1 MGIWGILQQ
10 SIKEQAAVPSTRV
23 GLLSLLRIVANGIHY
38 ADYVLENI
46 WKAHGSPEYMF
57 FDTRPV
63 QYPLVL
69 IASHEMAEQISKSS
83 KSHQYSVTKSPTVQQ
98 GFGEL
103 VGRYSLISEN
113 GESWRGLR
121 KTFNPGFAPQHLLSL
136 LPVMIDKTYTLMDKL
151 DALADS
157 GLAAEMEPYCT
168 NVTFD
173 IIGEVV
179 TNIDC
184 KAQDG
189 DEQAHDIVRNFKALK
204 ALYAG
209 ENGGLSAAFLNLVKR
224 VKKFVYSRRLDSS
237 VKKCIVEKF
246 ASIKAA
252 QNAETK
258 DTKDR
263 SVLALALKDTDELT
277 PFLLQSTADQ
287 VKSFL
292 FAGHDT
298 TAILLQRL
306 IYALS
311 IHPACLEK
319 IRAEHDAIFGDA
331 EPRAVFLAHP
341 DETMKALK
349 YTSACIKET
358 LRLWPP
364 AGSARMSHNG
374 FKLHTPDGEDVL
386 VDDCVLYLCHHIIQ
400 RDPKVYG
407 ETAQDFDPGRWVG
420 DSDTSSA
427 TIDADGAS
435 DGESKV
441 PVSAWR
447 AFERGPRNCI
457 GQELANIEA
466 RVILACLMRRYDFV
480 KVGLGEVDV
489 DDKGGR
495 VVDDKGKLKTKSEL
509 INVSFAGSV
518 GVVRNCWLTELCR
531 PCRLLRGL
539 SMGRLCGLSIVIKSR
554 EGVEYG
560 YSLSDG

>member
-1 MGIWGILQQ
+1 MQQ
-10 SIKEQAAVPSTRV
+10 NIKKQEAVPSIRV
-23 GLLSLLRIVANGIHY
+23 GLLSLLRIVANGSHS

-46 WKAHGSPEYMF
+46 WKTNGSPEYMF

-63 QYPLVL
+63 QYPLLL
-69 IASHEMAEQISKSS
+69 IASHEMAEQVSRSS
-83 KSHQYSVTKSPTVQQ
+83 KTQQYSVTKSPTVQQ

-136 LPVMIDKTYTLMDKL
+136 LPVMIDKTYTLMEKL

-157 GLAAEMEPYCT
+157 GVAAEMEPYCT

-204 ALYAG
+204 ALYTG
-209 ENGGLSAAFLNLVKR
+209 ENGGLSASFLNLAKR

-237 VKKCIVEKF
+237 VKKCIIEKF

-311 IHPACLEK
+311 IHPGCLEK

-331 EPRAVFLAHP
+331 EPRTVFLAHP

-374 FKLHTPDGEDVL
+374 FKLHTLDGGDVL

-407 ETAQDFDPGRWVG
+407 ETADDFDPGRWVD

-427 TIDADGAS
+427 TTDAEGAS
-435 DGESKV
+435 AGESKV
-441 PVSAWR
+441 PISAWR

-457 GQELANIEA
+457 GQELANMEA

-489 DDKGGR
+489 DEKGGR
-495 VVDDKGKLKTKSEL
+495 VVDDKGRFKTKSEL
-509 INVSFAGSV
+509 INVSLGGDVS
-518 GVVRNCWLTELCR
+518 GVKGGVLIGLCR
-531 PCRLLRGL
+531 LCLSLRGL
-539 SMGRLCGLSIVIKSR
+539 SIGRLCGLSIVIKWR
-554 EGVEYG
+554 EGVEDG
-560 YSLSDG
+560 YSPSDG